1 MSPVHI
7 YKLSAYPKEVALRDS
22 TKVNLKPM
30 TKDEADGLLAFFSKV
45 PAEERHYLK
54 EDVTSP
60 KVMHRWAEEMDYDR
74 ALPLLAWVNGNVIA
88 DGVLLRTRAGAR
100 RHVGEIRIVVDP
112 AHRARGL
119 GTLLMHELAAIAND
133 NGLERLLFQA
143 VMERED
149 AAIKAAEFVGFV
161 KVGVLPGHAKDL
173 DGHPRDILI
182 LEMPL
187 GKWFDWWPF

>member
-7 YKLSAYPKEVALRDS
+7 YKLSAYPKEVALRDG
-22 TKVNLKPM
+22 TKVTLKPM

-60 KVMHRWAEEMDYDR
+60 KIIHRWAEELDYDR
-74 ALPLLAWVNGNVIA
+74 ALPLLAWVKGKVIA
-88 DGVLLRTRAGAR
+88 DGVLMRSRAGAR

-112 AHRARGL
+112 AYRAKGL
-119 GTLLMHELAAIAND
+119 GTILMHELAAIAND
-133 NGLERLLFQA
+133 NGLERLHFQA

-149 AAIKAAEFVGFV
+149 AAIKASEFVGFV
-161 KVGVLPGHAKDL
+161 KDGDLPGHAKHN
-173 DGHPRDILI
+173 DGHPRDILNQKKPQG
-182 LEMPL
+182 LT
-187 GKWFDWWPF
+187 